1 VIVIDGVVV
10 RAAGEG
16 ADERIDGVARQ
27 RRQRIRVAPEILRD
41 RLADEQRHADPAP
54 PGPELQLFV
63 VGSGKAQ
70 VGRDRIRHFN
80 TTISRY
86 RTGRKRLS
94 RAARRF
100 ASPAPVAHGLSDGA
114 T

>member
-41 RLADEQRHADPAP
+41 RFADEQRHADPAP

-63 VGSGKAQ
+63 VGPGKAQ